1 MTALKGLLEALVFL
15 VLSAAVAA
23 VIAGLWIGFGDGA
36 FVTRFGICLVV
47 VGALVAITGGL
58 AFSRM
63 GSADAFAWLG
73 RGPERATDDDGG
85 RVLTG
90 VGIFLFVSVPLVIAG
105 GLLATM

>member
-1 MTALKGLLEALVFL
+1 MTALKGLLEALVL
-15 VLSAAVAA
+15 VVISAAVAS
-23 VIAGLWIGFGDGA
+23 VIAVLWVAFGDGA

-47 VGALVAITGGL
+47 IGALVAITGGL
-58 AFSRM
+58 GLSRM

-73 RGPERATDDDGG
+73 HGPERASGDDGG

-90 VGIFLFVSVPLVIAG
+90 VGIFLFVSLPLVIAG